1 MKKKKILIWG
11 YYGANNFG
19 DDLIFNVLFENLQ
32 SLKDEYEF
40 WYSVKDPESSY
51 RNIDA
56 TPIQFFNR
64 KSSFKPLNFLLNII
78 QLFSTI
84 LKMDAVIIGGGTQ
97 FFEIDG
103 RKNISILLKNIAC
116 KICKIRGKAFIT
128 AGVGVGNV
136 TSKRG
141 MKNIA
146 QLFNKATY
154 SFVRDQNSY
163 DRLIELGVKPNKV
176 TLGKDLSY
184 YSKKVLDFIPS
195 NESIETK
202 CIGINVFDYYNYI
215 EKSAEKN
222 QAFRKA
228 LTSFLSHLENE
239 GYTIHLFALQK
250 GSGGRDFE
258 FMKEIS
264 TGIKHK
270 FHYYKDDINHFMNM
284 VGKMDIN
291 IGMRYHL
298 AVISLQFGVPTIGVN
313 YQPKVRREFKLFNIE
328 EFVLEMD
335 DILKGNIL
343 GMFNNMT
350 AQKNIIQTKVQG
362 ELNKIIAG
370 IDQNTIKKI
379 TQIITNGVK

>member
-40 WYSVKDPESSY
+40 WYSVKSPENSY
-51 RNIDA
+51 SKIDA
-56 TPIQFFNR
+56 KPIQFFNL
-64 KSSFKPLNFLLNII
+64 KSSFKPLNFILNII
-78 QLFSTI
+78 QLLSTI

-116 KICKIRGKAFIT
+116 KLCKIRGKAFIN

-136 TSKRG
+136 TTKRG
-141 MKNIA
+141 MKNIS
-146 QLFNKATY
+146 QLFNKASY

-163 DRLIELGVKPNKV
+163 DRLIELGVKPHKV

-184 YSKKVLDFIPS
+184 YSKKVLDFIPRNRN
-195 NESIETK
+195 NESK
-202 CIGINVFDYYNYI
+202 SIGINVLDYYNYI
-215 EKSAEKN
+215 EKSTKKN
-222 QAFRKA
+222 QDFRKE

-264 TGIKHK
+264 TGIKHT
-270 FHYYKDDINHFMNM
+270 FHYYEDDINEFMNM

-298 AVISLQFGVPTIGVN
+298 AVISLQFGIPTIGIN

-335 DILKGNIL
+335 DILKGNTL
-343 GMFNNMT
+343 DMFNYIT
-350 AQKNIIQTKVQG
+350 ANKSITQTKIQG
-362 ELNKIIAG
+362 ELNKIIAS

-379 TQIITNGVK
+379 TEIITNGDK